1 MTLVVMCIVF
11 RLDTSAQFGS
21 IESIEYDSVNGRF
34 LVSNGNNVQ
43 IADND
48 GNAAGQFGTA
58 PRADY
63 GMEVMGNA
71 LFTIINNGIIRAYD
85 LTSGEQIST
94 ITIPG
99 TNFLNGMAS
108 NGENLVWVT
117 DFGAKKIYEI
127 DFSNMLS
134 PQYTQIVS
142 NTVTTPN
149 GICYDGDN
157 SRLVFV
163 NWSGNAK
170 IKAVSLPDYTVT
182 TLVEN
187 TGLANIDGI
196 DNDAYGNFYISSWGA
211 PANPKITKYNNDFS
225 LSEVITVLGLSSPAD
240 ICYAQEIDTLAIPNS
255 GNQTVKYVGFET
267 PSSVQESVE
276 NPFGFSCYPNPVTD
290 KSVLYF
296 KLKQASVVRIEILD
310 SIGRSVGLLLEENLS
325 ATSHKIVIGELDL
338 SAGIYMWRISDGT
351 SSYVLPFVK

>member
-1 MTLVVMCIVF
+1 MAVLAMSFIFPLNTV
-11 RLDTSAQFGS
+11 AQFGT
-21 IESIEYDSVNGRF
+21 IESIEYDASNGRF

-43 IADND
+43 IADGN
-48 GNAAGQFGTA
+48 GNAAGQFGTT

-85 LTSGEQIST
+85 LTSGAQIST

-99 TNFLNGMAS
+99 TSFLNGMAS

-127 DFSNMLS
+127 DFSNMVS

-157 SRLVFV
+157 SRLVFA
-163 NWSGNAK
+163 NWGSNAK

-187 TGLANIDGI
+187 AGVGNIDGI
-196 DNDAYGNFYISSWGA
+196 DNDAYGNFYISSWGSN
-211 PANPKITKYNNDFS
+211 NPKIKKYNNDFS
-225 LSEVITVLGLSSPAD
+225 VSEEITVLGLSSPAD

-267 PSSVQESVE
+267 PSSIQETAE
-276 NPFGFSCYPNPVTD
+276 NPFAFSCYPNPVTD

-296 KLKQASVVRIEILD
+296 KLKSAAVVRIEILD
-310 SIGRSVGLLLEENLS
+310 SSGRSVGLLVEENFG
-325 ATSHKIVIGELDL
+325 ATSHKVVIGELDL
-338 SAGIYMWRISDGT
+338 SAGIYMWRISDET